1 MNTREEK
8 ELEKLRQEI
17 NWHNHLYHAL
27 DSPKIADYEYDLLFE
42 KLKELEARF
51 PETILLILQLRE
63 LGQKQKAKR
72 Q

>member
-42 KLKELEARF
+42 KLKEIDERHVYGRNL
-51 PETILLILQLRE
+51 
-63 LGQKQKAKR
+63 
-72 Q
+72 